1 MENSRHDPPV
11 AGHNLI
17 SKHGSRYNA
26 LYFRPF
32 VFFNLIFANTYDS
45 VLFVFFTKI
54 PARICRLKTKSI
66 RRDKKTGGWKEQ
78 EKEKHQQYI
87 WNPLSHVRFP
97 TTKRFGDCCFS
108 KHGRWGH
115 SASGETDI
123 FASWIWWGNCINKMN
138 GIWSHVQELNTM
150 VFVYQLKIWL
160 SQQWSGKRCTELKFV
175 WVCISVRVCGSQCES
190 ACVCPG
196 AHPSLCQTWPRS
208 KLQTVTGPPIT
219 VQNGAHT
226 DSHTLAR
233 I

>member
-1 MENSRHDPPV
+1 MLFTS
-11 AGHNLI
+11 GL
-17 SKHGSRYNA
+17 
-26 LYFRPF
+26 LYFLTSF
-32 VFFNLIFANTYDS
+32 SLTHMTQFCLFFYQDPCPHLQAEN
-45 VLFVFFTKI
+45 K
-54 PARICRLKTKSI
+54 KHKKSQ
-66 RRDKKTGGWKEQ
+66 KTGGWKEQ

-87 WNPLSHVRFP
+87 WNPLGHVRFP

-108 KHGRWGH
+108 KHCRWGH

-160 SQQWSGKRCTELKFV
+160 SQQRSGKRCTELKFV